1 MLVCPTGGGFRK
13 SGVRGGH
20 EPRRPDHARQ
30 RRTGAGDE
38 PHAGA
43 AAAAVRRRQG
53 HAAVHA
59 AGVDV
64 HQDGWPAPRAG
75 TEQAGVQHPAPGP
88 RARPSL
94 APPAQAVAAQ
104 GHTGGREQAPAQE
117 LAVPPD
123 QHQVHAG
130 LPTGTCMV
138 GGGDGRLGDAVVDAI
153 QAVSANGKGPRNSGL
168 RELSNQPVC

>member
-1 MLVCPTGGGFRK
+1 MFVCPTGRGFWK

-20 EPRRPDHARQ
+20 EPWRPDHARQ

-38 PHAGA
+38 PHAGV

-59 AGVDV
+59 AGVHV
-64 HQDGWPAPRAG
+64 HQDRWPAPRAG
-75 TEQAGVQHPAPGP
+75 TKQAGVQHAAQGP
-88 RARPSL
+88 WARPPL
-94 APPAQAVAAQ
+94 APAQAVAAQ

-123 QHQVHAG
+123 QHQVHAR
-130 LPTGTCMV
+130 LSAGTCA
-138 GGGDGRLGDAVVDAI
+138 RFL
-153 QAVSANGKGPRNSGL
+153 
-168 RELSNQPVC
+168 